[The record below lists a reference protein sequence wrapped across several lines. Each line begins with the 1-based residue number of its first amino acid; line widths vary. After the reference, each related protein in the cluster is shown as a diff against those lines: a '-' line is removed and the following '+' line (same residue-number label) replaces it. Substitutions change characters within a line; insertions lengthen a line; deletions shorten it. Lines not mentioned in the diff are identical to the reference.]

1 LEYLWPNFI
10 FILYKGK
17 KICGQF
23 HALIIIA
30 HLIHLSSFPFPRT
43 ECLPILVE
51 QRADVSWQLCSCINV
66 EQVKEKPLEGGG

>member
-1 LEYLWPNFI
+1 MEYLWPNFI

-17 KICGQF
+17 IFCGQF

-30 HLIHLSSFPFPRT
+30 NLIHLSSFPFSRT

-51 QRADVSWQLCSCINV
+51 QRADVSWRLCSCIDV
-66 EQVKEKPLEGGG
+66 EQVKGKPWRGG